1 LNPPRDIRL
10 SSPIGDL
17 AALHWPNPGA
27 PRVLCLHGWLD
38 NAASF
43 IPLNASLK
51 GLDPVGLDLVAL
63 DFAGH
68 GYSSHRPAGSRY
80 YLHDYLWDVEAALD
94 ALDWDAADIIG
105 HSLGGVIAGLY
116 AAASPER
123 INRLVLLD
131 GLGPPTAGSGQSVER
146 LRRSMASTR
155 KPESTLRRYQSIDEA
170 ARARQK
176 VTPMSDAAVRLLVE
190 RAIGSQDDHFR
201 WRTDPRLN
209 WHSPFLMTEE
219 QVLELLA
226 GIEAPS
232 LSIVATPIA
241 HWFKPQQVEKRMAAL
256 PRAQHQTIEG
266 HHHFHMEQP
275 GDIAPMIQAF
285 LQTENHH
292 E

>member
-1 LNPPRDIRL
+1 LKQPTELRL
-10 SSPIGDL
+10 ASPIGEL

-43 IPLNASLK
+43 IPLAAEL
-51 GLDPVGLDLVAL
+51 GDFDLVAL

-68 GYSSHRPAGSRY
+68 GYSVHRPTGSRY
-80 YLHDYLWDVEAALD
+80 YFHDYLWDVEAALD
-94 ALDWDAADIIG
+94 ALDWHDCALMG
-105 HSLGGVIAGLY
+105 HSLGGAVAGFY
-116 AAASPER
+116 TAGSPQR

-131 GLGPPTAGSGQSVER
+131 GLGPPSMDPTKTVEK

-170 ARARQK
+170 ERARQK
-176 VTPMSDAAVRLLVE
+176 ATPMSDSAVRLLVE
-190 RAIGSQDDHFR
+190 RALGVEDDHFR

-209 WHSPFLMTEE
+209 WHSPLLMTEG
-219 QVLELLA
+219 QVLNLLA
-226 GIEAPS
+226 GIEAPA
-232 LSIVATPIA
+232 LSIMAIPLARWID
-241 HWFKPQQVEKRMAAL
+241 PQQAERRKDAL
-256 PRAQHQTIEG
+256 PRVQHHTIEG

-275 GDIAPMIQAF
+275 ADFAPMIRAF
-285 LQTENHH
+285 LNATDNHD

>member
-1 LNPPRDIRL
+1 LNPPRNIRL

-17 AALHWPNPGA
+17 AALHWANPGA

-43 IPLNASLK
+43 NPLAVDLK
-51 GLDPVGLDLVAL
+51 NLDLVAL

-68 GYSSHRPAGSRY
+68 GHSSHRPAGTRY
-80 YLHDYLWDVEAALD
+80 YLHDYLWDVEAALG
-94 ALDWDAADIIG
+94 ALGWEKAAIMG
-105 HSLGGVIAGLY
+105 HSLGGVIAGFY

-123 INRLVLLD
+123 VHRLVLLD
-131 GLGPPTAGSGQSVER
+131 GLGPPTIGIGQSVER

-176 VTPMSDAAVRLLVE
+176 ATPMSDAAVRQLVE
-190 RAIGSQDDHFR
+190 RAIGRQGDHFR

-209 WHSPFLMTEE
+209 WHSPFLMNEA
-219 QVLELLA
+219 QVLELLS
-226 GIEAPS
+226 GIEVPT
-232 LSIVATPIA
+232 LSIMATPLARWINR
-241 HWFKPQQVEKRMAAL
+241 QQLEKRLAAL
-256 PRAQHQTIEG
+256 PHAQHHTIEG
-266 HHHFHMEQP
+266 HHHFHMERP
-275 GDIAPMIQAF
+275 EEIAPMIQAF
-285 LQTENHH
+285 LQSTDNHH